1 MDLVDPTILFW
12 DSLGLLIQLGEDE
25 SELLLNLHGDLEAA
39 PGSRL
44 TDTNITILDLGLYL
58 ELEYLSGVYSND
70 GNGRRRP
77 TRAAAR
83 RQLPASGNN
92 QDKSE
97 FVHLPLYIAITAVAY
112 SSLMTQVGSNYLLHS
127 GPVTRVLGFFSLLLP
142 SLRQD
147 AGRDSTSITMTFDLH
162 VSYIFVYFCTR

>member
-1 MDLVDPTILFW
+1 MDIVDPTIPFRGL
-12 DSLGLLIQLGEDE
+12 LGLLIQLGEDE

-92 QDKSE
+92 QDKFNSISSTR
-97 FVHLPLYIAITAVAY
+97 FIVTAAWQRYSRCNWAWALLAPFWTGYSCIGFPAPLR
-112 SSLMTQVGSNYLLHS
+112 S
-127 GPVTRVLGFFSLLLP
+127 
-142 SLRQD
+142 
-147 AGRDSTSITMTFDLH
+147 
-162 VSYIFVYFCTR
+162 